1 MSGWIGWMEYER
13 IVQEQ
18 LERQREKERQQEE
31 ERDRKREEERKALEE
46 AQKEMMRI
54 FQENEEKR
62 KK

>member
-1 MSGWIGWMEYER
+1 MEYER

-54 FQENEEKR
+54 FQENEDNR